1 MAPIQTILAI
11 GSLVLLILT
20 TLNFNSSYLY
30 NSNIETE
37 NKVMLTAF
45 SLADA
50 MIEEI
55 KARSFDEKTLQ
66 FTTAN
71 PSMLTSSGTLGPE
84 SGETYNSFDDIDD
97 YNGYQKLVS
106 APHAEDY
113 QIKSVIQYVKSDN
126 PDEVSSIPTF
136 YKRATVYVSSPFLK
150 HNVRLSF
157 IFSLK

>member
-1 MAPIQTILAI
+1 MAV
-11 GSLVLLILT
+11 GSLVLLIIT
-20 TLNFNSSYLY
+20 MLNFNSSYLY

-55 KARSFDEKTLQ
+55 KARSFDEKTLE

-71 PSMLTSSGTLGPE
+71 PSMLTSSGSLGPE
-84 SGETYNSFDDIDD
+84 AGELYGSFDDIDD
-97 YNGYQKLVS
+97 YNKYQKLIS

-113 QIKSVIQYVKSDN
+113 LVKNVVEYVKADN
-126 PDEVSSIPTF
+126 PDEVSSIQTF
-136 YKRATVYVSSPFLK
+136 YKRVTVYVTSPYMK
-150 HNVRLSF
+150 NAVKLSF